1 MFRGA
6 APCAAGTQCYVAVSV
21 ANLIV
26 NLQVRYDPN
35 DGYFLLTAGFDNVSK
50 LWSCR
55 DYLLMQTMAG
65 HEGKV
70 MGADI
75 CPDGSGLIASVSY
88 DRTVKFW
95 SPDAYQRSNEPNEDV
110 KMES

>member
-1 MFRGA
+1 
-6 APCAAGTQCYVAVSV
+6 
-21 ANLIV
+21 
-26 NLQVRYDPN
+26 
-35 DGYFLLTAGFDNVSK
+35 
-50 LWSCR
+50 
-55 DYLLMQTMAG
+55 MQTMAG

-95 SPDAYQRSNEPNEDV
+95 SPDPYAQHAEQDQDTA
-110 KMES
+110 MEQT